1 MCAVRRREERRAS
14 RLAFSPW
21 RPRWLPPHARAL
33 FQIPAPARRRHF
45 SELRAPPQIRL
56 FHARVSTVSPVLQ
69 RGDRAE
75 QRDMHKTCIILM
87 HTYAYLCMSYAH
99 RTKRCDTRTRTSC
112 CMHLQVRQT
121 DASRSHSHVAADSQW
136 PRAEDRQSRRAER
149 GNLSIRRSKAYRT
162 TSSILPTFPVCAPLQ
177 PYSMRLQQCIRSLY
191 R

>member
-45 SELRAPPQIRL
+45 SEFRAPPQIRL

-87 HTYAYLCMSYAH
+87 HTYACHMHIAQNAVTQE
-99 RTKRCDTRTRTSC
+99 RERAAACTCRCDRRTRAARTRTSLLTANGHALKIDGPEEQTGEIC
-112 CMHLQVRQT
+112 QSGVASFNEQQVL
-121 DASRSHSHVAADSQW
+121 SHDGSQ
-136 PRAEDRQSRRAER
+136 A
-149 GNLSIRRSKAYRT
+149 
-162 TSSILPTFPVCAPLQ
+162 
-177 PYSMRLQQCIRSLY
+177 
-191 R
+191 